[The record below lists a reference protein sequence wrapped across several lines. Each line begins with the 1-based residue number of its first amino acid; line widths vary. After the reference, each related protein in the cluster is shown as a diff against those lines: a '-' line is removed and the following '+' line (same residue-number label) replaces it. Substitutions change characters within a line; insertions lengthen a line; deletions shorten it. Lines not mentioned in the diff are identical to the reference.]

1 MLTRIFTCTTSCHAC
16 MMPKASEQLRGC
28 LCLEAEREADDM
40 SLKFFWVAHAGW
52 ITSLLGWFSVA
63 NPVADSELMVS
74 VSACLFLVFV
84 YIRDRWIIDLSRCVY
99 GMGVLGGPKV
109 STRIAM
115 VRPAFVSQTIG
126 NSRRV
131 HLLTQPSS
139 FSGSSRV
146 QLNSAI
152 LSKASEQRRGCPR
165 LVADR
170 DAGRWSVT
178 LIFSCRMNH

>member
-1 MLTRIFTCTTSCHAC
+1 
-16 MMPKASEQLRGC
+16 
-28 LCLEAEREADDM
+28 
-40 SLKFFWVAHAGW
+40 
-52 ITSLLGWFSVA
+52 
-63 NPVADSELMVS
+63 
-74 VSACLFLVFV
+74 
-84 YIRDRWIIDLSRCVY
+84 VY

-152 LSKASEQRRGCPR
+152 LPKASEQRRGCPR
-165 LVADR
+165 LVADQE
-170 DAGRWSVT
+170 AGR
-178 LIFSCRMNH
+178 